1 MTCGLPY
8 GLWPV
13 ASLMLEGVTLETLFI
28 DAGGVL
34 VFPNWTRVCD
44 TLARHGVNA
53 APDVLR
59 AAELLAKRDLDL
71 GRTVPHASDDERG
84 WDYFNCVLAKAGIAQ
99 TDHTDAALVEL
110 HRYHDEV
117 NLWEHVPG
125 DVVPALTRFRALG
138 LQLVVVSNANGKLHV
153 LFERIGLA
161 PLVDLALDSAV
172 EGVEKP
178 DPRLFQIA
186 LARAGANAAT
196 TLHVGDLYNVD
207 IVGARAAGL
216 AEAILLDPGGLYEGF
231 DCPRVR
237 SLGELAEQ
245 LEKNSQG

>member
-1 MTCGLPY
+1 MASPVAY
-8 GLWPV
+8 FLWPT
-13 ASLMLEGVTLETLFI
+13 ASLMLEGVKLETLFI

-34 VFPNWTRVCD
+34 VFPNWQRICD
-44 TLARHGVNA
+44 TLARHGVIA
-53 APDVLR
+53 TPDVLA

-71 GRTVPHASDDERG
+71 GRTVLRTSDRG
-84 WDYFNCVLAKAGIAQ
+84 WDYFDCVLAEAGIAQ
-99 TDHTDAALVEL
+99 TDRTDAALAEL

-117 NLWEHVPG
+117 NLWEHVPA
-125 DVVPALTRFRALG
+125 DVVPALTRFRELG

-161 PLVDLALDSAV
+161 PLVDLALDSAI

-186 LARAGANAAT
+186 LARAGASAET
-196 TLHVGDLYNVD
+196 TLHVGDFYNVD

-216 AEAILLDPGGLYEGF
+216 VEAVLLDPAGLYEGF

-237 SLGELAEQ
+237 SLGELAEK
-245 LEKNSQG
+245 LEKDSQG